1 MLKEN
6 RSLERGLIV
15 LEALARHRA
24 MSLSEIH
31 RETGLAKSTLRRLL
45 ATLASRRFVRRSL
58 SDKLY
63 RVTVTLP
70 DISSSAVPPGLAVVA
85 DIGLKHALLLT
96 KKIGWPSDIHI
107 FEEHWMRI
115 VESTRAV
122 SPFSLY
128 QGQVDRR
135 LNIFGCAT
143 GLACLSEMDE
153 DRVRKLF
160 DLPETGS
167 RFCPLRFGISWE
179 ELQNHLR
186 ITREIGY
193 GTRHPF
199 YFGETVMNDKLSAIA
214 LPLRRDGEICGGVSL
229 LWPREF
235 LPAREFADRYLQDL
249 VATAAGIE
257 TDLDSFSQTESKK
270 TNRVTARAGRTSRA
284 PTSRHRS

>member
-15 LEALARHRA
+15 LETLARHRA

-31 RETGLAKSTLRRLL
+31 RETGLPKSTLRRLL
-45 ATLASRRFVRRSL
+45 ATLAARRFVRRSL

-70 DISSSAVPPGLAVVA
+70 DISISPVPPGLAVVA

-128 QGQVDRR
+128 RGQVDRR

-143 GLACLSEMDE
+143 GLACLSEMEE
-153 DRVRKLF
+153 DRVRRLF
-160 DLPETGS
+160 DKPEPQS

-179 ELQNHLR
+179 ELQSHLET
-186 ITREIGY
+186 TRKIGY

-214 LPLRRDGEICGGVSL
+214 LPLRRVGGICGGVSL

-235 LPAREFADRYLQDL
+235 LPAKDFADRYLQDL
-249 VATAAGIE
+249 SDTAAGIE
-257 TDLDSFSQTESKK
+257 ADLDRFGQSGTK
-270 TNRVTARAGRTSRA
+270 TGSPVKAPADRTSRS
-284 PTSRHRS
+284 PTSHHRS

>member
-15 LEALARHRA
+15 LETLARHRA

-45 ATLASRRFVRRSL
+45 ATLVSRRFVRRSL

-63 RVTVTLP
+63 RVMVTLP
-70 DISSSAVPPGLAVVA
+70 DISISPVPPGLAMVA
-85 DIGLKHALLLT
+85 DIGLKHALILT

-122 SPFSLY
+122 SPFGLY

-143 GLACLSEMDE
+143 GLACLSQMEE
-153 DRVRKLF
+153 EQVRRLF
-160 DLPETGS
+160 DGPQS
-167 RFCPLRFGISWE
+167 DPRFNPLRLGITWE
-179 ELQNHLR
+179 NLQEHLTR
-186 ITREIGY
+186 TRENGY
-193 GTRHPF
+193 ATRHPL
-199 YFGETVMNDKLSAIA
+199 YFGETVVNDRISAIA
-214 LPLRRDGEICGGVSL
+214 LPLRRNAEICGGITL
-229 LWPREF
+229 LWPRETP
-235 LPAREFADRYLQDL
+235 PAPEFAAMYLGELQET
-249 VATAAGIE
+249 VTGIE
-257 TDLDSFSQTESKK
+257 ADLNGSVSS
-270 TNRVTARAGRTSRA
+270 
-284 PTSRHRS
+284 

>member
-15 LEALARHRA
+15 LETLARHRA

-31 RETGLAKSTLRRLL
+31 RETGLPKSTLRRLL

-70 DISSSAVPPGLAVVA
+70 DISISPVPPGLAQVA
-85 DIGLKHALLLT
+85 DIGLAHALTMT

-107 FEEHWMRI
+107 FEKHWMRI

-143 GLACLSEMDE
+143 GTACLAQMDTE
-153 DRVRKLF
+153 QVRQLF
-160 DLPETGS
+160 RSPDMEH
-167 RFCPLRFGISWE
+167 RFRPGRFGITWKK
-179 ELQNHLR
+179 LQDHLSNAR
-186 ITREIGY
+186 KIGY
-193 GTRHPF
+193 GVRNPN
-199 YFGETVMNDKLSAIA
+199 YLGETVVNDKLSAIA
-214 LPLRRDGEICGGVSL
+214 LPLRREGEVCGGVSL

-235 LPAREFADRYLQDL
+235 LSASEFAGKYLGEL
-249 VATAAGIE
+249 SETVSRIE
-257 TDLDSFSQTESKK
+257 TDLDGTD
-270 TNRVTARAGRTSRA
+270 RAKPEKEKA
-284 PTSRHRS
+284 D

>member
-15 LEALARHRA
+15 LETLARHRA

-45 ATLASRRFVRRSL
+45 ATLAARRFVRRSL

-70 DISSSAVPPGLAVVA
+70 DISISPVPPNLAVVA

-107 FEEHWMRI
+107 YEEHWMRI

-135 LNIFGCAT
+135 LNICGCAT
-143 GLACLSEMDE
+143 GLACLSEMPE
-153 DRVRKLF
+153 EQVRDLF
-160 DLPETGS
+160 DTPEPKS

-179 ELQNHLR
+179 ELQIHLET
-186 ITREIGY
+186 TRKLGY

-214 LPLRRDGEICGGVSL
+214 LPLRRDGDICGGVSL

-235 LPAREFADRYLQDL
+235 LPAKEFADRYLEDL
-249 VATAAGIE
+249 SLTAAGIE
-257 TDLDSFSQTESKK
+257 ADLDSFSQAEEKK
-270 TNRVTARAGRTSRA
+270 TSRIKAPAGRRSPA
-284 PTSRHRS
+284 PTSRRRS

>member
-15 LEALARHRA
+15 LETLARHRA

-45 ATLASRRFVRRSL
+45 ATLAARRFVRRSL

-70 DISSSAVPPGLAVVA
+70 DISISPVPPGLAVVA
-85 DIGLKHALLLT
+85 DIGLKHALTLT

-107 FEEHWMRI
+107 LEEHWMRI

-143 GLACLSEMDE
+143 GLACLSQMDE
-153 DRVRKLF
+153 ERVRQLYNE
-160 DLPETGS
+160 PERDS
-167 RFCPLRFGISWE
+167 RFCPMRFGISWK
-179 ELQNHLR
+179 ELRSHLQKIR
-186 ITREIGY
+186 KFGY

-199 YFGETVMNDKLSAIA
+199 YFGETVINDKLSAIA
-214 LPLRRDGEICGGVSL
+214 LPLRRDGEICGGITL

-235 LPAREFADRYLQDL
+235 LPAEEFADRYLNEL
-249 VATAAGIE
+249 TATAARIE
-257 TDLDSFSQTESKK
+257 DDLDAFSRTEGKA
-270 TNRVTARAGRTSRA
+270 ARPITDRADPPSPA

>member
-1 MLKEN
+1 
-6 RSLERGLIV
+6 
-15 LEALARHRA
+15 

-45 ATLASRRFVRRSL
+45 ATLAARRFVRRSL

-70 DISSSAVPPGLAVVA
+70 DISISPVPPGLALVA
-85 DIGLKHALLLT
+85 DIGLAHALALT

-135 LNIFGCAT
+135 LNLFGCAT
-143 GLACLSEMDE
+143 GLACLSQMDE
-153 DRVRKLF
+153 TRVRQLF
-160 DLPETGS
+160 DEPEQDS
-167 RFCPLRFGISWE
+167 RFCPLRFGITWE
-179 ELQNHLR
+179 KLQEHLEK
-186 ITREIGY
+186 TRTIGY
-193 GTRHPF
+193 GVRHPY
-199 YFGETVMNDKLSAIA
+199 YFGETVVNDKLSAIA

-229 LWPREF
+229 LWPRDF
-235 LPAREFADRYLQDL
+235 LPAADFADKFLHELADTVVL
-249 VATAAGIE
+249 IE
-257 TDLDSFSQTESKK
+257 TDLDRTGHAEGKK
-270 TNRVTARAGRTSRA
+270 AKPVKDRADPKPPE
-284 PTSRHRS
+284 PTSRHQS